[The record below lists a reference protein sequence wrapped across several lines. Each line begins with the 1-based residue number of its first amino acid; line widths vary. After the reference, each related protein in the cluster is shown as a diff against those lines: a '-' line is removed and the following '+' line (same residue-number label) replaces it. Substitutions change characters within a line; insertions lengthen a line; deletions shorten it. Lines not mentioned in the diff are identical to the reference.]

1 MTSIPLIV
9 KTSECKQFKCFYLK
23 NKTFFSGVFSAF
35 VESALNLEHFQK
47 KMTLIAYVFPKL
59 PTTKDM
65 LR

>member
-23 NKTFFSGVFSAF
+23 NKTFSEVFSAF
-35 VESALNLEHFQK
+35 LEYALNFEHFTK
-47 KMTLIAYVFPKL
+47 KMTLIAYVIRNL
-59 PTTKDM
+59 PTTKDV